1 MVDCFVNG
9 GDKTSRFIF
18 GFVEVVFLRHKVQAF
33 FQRGFESGDGFHQ
46 FGNANILIRGRF
58 GVCQLCFHK
67 IKVKRIVYKHKKY
80 FNFLLARR
88 MLLVLLMDEA
98 ADSTAPEKAKN
109 GREIFTKE
117 LAEEIIS
124 ACGSGFTLEKAGALV
139 GVNPSTIKTW
149 ASRKPDFARRVESAR
164 KKHELSL
171 LRDIELAGQ
180 KSWQAKAW
188 MSERVYGYAQPSARL
203 QVSQDVTH
211 GISGNLASLLAGIAG
226 RKKVKKAEVIETQT
240 LPQSKMQIASV
251 ATTSAHKSQI
261 EYCIKSEMLQ
271 PEALTPK
278 IPRTKHKRMKLRKP
292 RAESLAKYP
301 TTTTPPANPPAT
313 I

>member
-1 MVDCFVNG
+1 
-9 GDKTSRFIF
+9 
-18 GFVEVVFLRHKVQAF
+18 
-33 FQRGFESGDGFHQ
+33 
-46 FGNANILIRGRF
+46 
-58 GVCQLCFHK
+58 
-67 IKVKRIVYKHKKY
+67 
-80 FNFLLARR
+80 
-88 MLLVLLMDEA
+88 MDESA
-98 ADSTAPEKAKN
+98 ADSTAPIEKAKN

-149 ASRKPDFARRVESAR
+149 ASRKPDFAKRVESAR

-226 RKKVKKAEVIETQT
+226 RKKEKKAEVINIEPPKNKVDTIFYCATSAGDAIDTTSTCAEISKPIISPHKQT
-240 LPQSKMQIASV
+240 LPK
-251 ATTSAHKSQI
+251 
-261 EYCIKSEMLQ
+261 
-271 PEALTPK
+271 
-278 IPRTKHKRMKLRKP
+278 PRHKRMKLRKP

-301 TTTTPPANPPAT
+301 PTTTPPANPPAP